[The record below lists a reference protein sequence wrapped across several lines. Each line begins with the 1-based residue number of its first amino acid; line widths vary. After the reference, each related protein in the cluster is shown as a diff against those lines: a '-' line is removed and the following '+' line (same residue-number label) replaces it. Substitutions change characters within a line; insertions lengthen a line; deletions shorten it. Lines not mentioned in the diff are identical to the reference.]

1 MIQFQSLYL
10 INELFIFYFS
20 DTVASSTKT
29 DEPDSC
35 QTAASSS
42 QDDDQVDQE
51 DLDQDDAQD
60 DDDDGSV
67 DLEEYQYSGDDYD
80 YRGHGI
86 VTGIKGSHWKRD
98 KVKNKRKKEKPEPEA
113 PPTDNIK
120 KNMESMFRTSL
131 DLAEDEG
138 YLQACEAIVTS
149 LYPHQMR
156 ALYWMA
162 QVWPLTQ
169 FFSGSFFVKNH

>member
-1 MIQFQSLYL
+1 MLV
-10 INELFIFYFS
+10 YFS
-20 DTVASSTKT
+20 ETVASSTKT

-35 QTAASSS
+35 QTVASSS

-51 DLDQDDAQD
+51 DLDQEEDAQDDD

-67 DLEEYQYSGDDYD
+67 DLEEYHYSGDDYD

-138 YLQACEAIVTS
+138 YLQAAEAVVTS

-156 ALYWMA
+156 ALYWMT
-162 QVWPLTQ
+162 QVWTLTP
-169 FFSGSFFVKNH
+169 FFSVSFL

>member
-35 QTAASSS
+35 QTVASSS

-138 YLQACEAIVTS
+138 YLQAAEAVVTS

-156 ALYWMA
+156 ALYWMT
-162 QVWPLTQ
+162 QVWTLTH
-169 FFSGSFFVKNH
+169 FFSVSFL